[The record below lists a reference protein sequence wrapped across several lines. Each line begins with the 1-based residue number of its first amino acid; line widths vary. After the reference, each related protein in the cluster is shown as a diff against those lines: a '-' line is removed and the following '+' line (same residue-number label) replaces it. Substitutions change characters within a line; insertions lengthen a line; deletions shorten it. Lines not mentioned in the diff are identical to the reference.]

1 MMHVLFGHEYMC
13 VGVGVCANVCVHE
26 CVLHPHPLPSTTQ
39 MSVRWSRVKSCLTP
53 WWHSAVKDGA
63 KGYDKDK

>member
-26 CVLHPHPLPSTTQ
+26 CVIHPHPLLSTMPTGVCEVELSEL
-39 MSVRWSRVKSCLTP
+39 MPHTM
-53 WWHSAVKDGA
+53 AA
-63 KGYDKDK
+63 F